1 MKTLQTL
8 CLAGSFCALIPL
20 TGVAGMAP
28 DYAEEFDSSIQ
39 QAFEAVTQPQAKA
52 QSTPAYSVSLSGP
65 NRIAVEGK
73 KIINAIYD
81 NTQLEVQ
88 TDALT
93 GQIFVFP
100 KSEVTS
106 ALFLTT
112 EDKSTFALTL
122 LPQNIRSQEIVLRG
136 IKKQKNTNAPYKQK
150 TFAESIEA
158 SPDFEAKVT
167 RLIRALAR
175 DEVPEGFHATN
186 RCGAFCLKS
195 LTSETLAARVLTH
208 KNTSG
213 QFVTLEEKLFYQ
225 KGVLAVAIAK
235 ANLAPNEST
244 RVYIVS
250 NLETGVTP

>member
-1 MKTLQTL
+1 MKILQTL

-28 DYAEEFDSSIQ
+28 DSTEDFESSVHE
-39 QAFEAVTQPQAKA
+39 AFESVARPQAKA

-100 KSEVTS
+100 KSEVAS

-112 EDKSTFALTL
+112 DDKSTYALTL
-122 LPQNIRSQEIVLRG
+122 LPQNTRSQEIV
-136 IKKQKNTNAPYKQK
+136 IKSLAKHKNNNVPSKQH
-150 TFAESIEA
+150 TFAKSIEA
-158 SPDFEAKVT
+158 SPYFVENDPRF
-167 RLIRALAR
+167 I
-175 DEVPEGFHATN
+175 G
-186 RCGAFCLKS
+186 
-195 LTSETLAARVLTH
+195 TL
-208 KNTSG
+208 S
-213 QFVTLEEKLFYQ
+213 QD
-225 KGVLAVAIAK
+225 
-235 ANLAPNEST
+235 
-244 RVYIVS
+244 
-250 NLETGVTP
+250 

>member
-28 DYAEEFDSSIQ
+28 DYSEDFDSSVQ
-39 QAFEAVTQPQAKA
+39 QALESVTRPHVKA

-150 TFAESIEA
+150 TFAESIEV
-158 SPDFEAKVT
+158 SPDFETKVT

-225 KGVLAVAIAK
+225 KGVLAVAISQ

-250 NLETGVTP
+250 NLEAGVTP

>member
-1 MKTLQTL
+1 MDNELPEELLQE
-8 CLAGSFCALIPL
+8 FNALDRERL
-20 TGVAGMAP
+20 SQQSVLDGVQMALDVAGMAP
-28 DYAEEFDSSIQ
+28 DSTEDFESSVHE
-39 QAFEAVTQPQAKA
+39 AFESVARPQAKA

-100 KSEVTS
+100 KSEVAS

-112 EDKSTFALTL
+112 DDKSTYALTL
-122 LPQNIRSQEIVLRG
+122 LPQNTRSQEIVLKS
-136 IKKQKNTNAPYKQK
+136 IEKQKKTNVPYKQK

-175 DEVPEGFHATN
+175 DEVPEGFHASN
-186 RCGAFCLKS
+186 RYACRPCFNS
-195 LTSETLAARVLTH
+195 
-208 KNTSG
+208 
-213 QFVTLEEKLFYQ
+213 Q
-225 KGVLAVAIAK
+225 KHFRTVCHA
-235 ANLAPNEST
+235 
-244 RVYIVS
+244 
-250 NLETGVTP
+250 

>member
-1 MKTLQTL
+1 MKILQTL

-28 DYAEEFDSSIQ
+28 DYAEDFDSSVQ
-39 QAFEAVTQPQAKA
+39 EAFESVARPQAKA
-52 QSTPAYSVSLSGP
+52 QSAPAYSVSLGGP

-100 KSEVTS
+100 KSEVAS

-112 EDKSTFALTL
+112 DDKSTYALTL
-122 LPQNIRSQEIVLRG
+122 LPQNTRSQEIVLKS
-136 IKKQKNTNAPYKQK
+136 IEKQKKTNVPYKQK

-175 DEVPEGFHATN
+175 DEVPEGFHASN
-186 RCGAFCLKS
+186 RCGAFCVKS

-250 NLETGVTP
+250 NLEAGVVS

>member
-1 MKTLQTL
+1 MKILQTL
-8 CLAGSFCALIPL
+8 CLAGSFCTLIPL

-28 DYAEEFDSSIQ
+28 DSTEDFESSVHE
-39 QAFEAVTQPQAKA
+39 AFESVARPQAKA

-100 KSEVTS
+100 KSEVAS

-112 EDKSTFALTL
+112 DDKSTYALTL
-122 LPQNIRSQEIVLRG
+122 LPQNTRSQEIVLKS
-136 IKKQKNTNAPYKQK
+136 IEKQKKTNVPYKQK

-175 DEVPEGFHATN
+175 DEVPEGLPQRTDV
-186 RCGAFCLKS
+186 G
-195 LTSETLAARVLTH
+195 
-208 KNTSG
+208 
-213 QFVTLEEKLFYQ
+213 
-225 KGVLAVAIAK
+225 
-235 ANLAPNEST
+235 
-244 RVYIVS
+244 
-250 NLETGVTP
+250 

>member
-1 MKTLQTL
+1 MKILQTL
-8 CLAGSFCALIPL
+8 CLAGSFCAFIPL
-20 TGVAGMAP
+20 TAVAGMAP
-28 DYAEEFDSSIQ
+28 DYAQEFDSSIQ

-136 IKKQKNTNAPYKQK
+136 IKKQKNTNALYKQK

-225 KGVLAVAIAK
+225 KGVLAVGISQ

-250 NLETGVTP
+250 NLEAGVTP

>member
-250 NLETGVTP
+250 NLEAEVMP

>member
-20 TGVAGMAP
+20 TGIAGMAP
-28 DYAEEFDSSIQ
+28 DYSEDFGSSVQ
-39 QAFEAVTQPQAKA
+39 QALESVTRPQVKA

-100 KSEVTS
+100 KSEVAS

-112 EDKSTFALTL
+112 DDKSTFALTL
-122 LPQNIRSQEIVLRG
+122 LPQNTRSQEIVLRG
-136 IKKQKNTNAPYKQK
+136 IEKQKKTNALYKQK

-167 RLIRALAR
+167 RLLRALAR

-186 RCGAFCLKS
+186 RCGAFCTKS
-195 LTSETLAARVLTH
+195 LTSDSLIARVLTH

-225 KGVLAVAIAK
+225 KGVLAVAISQ

-250 NLETGVTP
+250 NLEAEVMP